1 MKKEKDISISLDE
14 ILAYNFRLLLTG
26 ELDADLIAP
35 VISLLLESKKYQ
47 HMIKKDIKI
56 NELLQLI
63 IKR

>member
-1 MKKEKDISISLDE
+1 MKKQKDISISLDE

-26 ELDADLIAP
+26 ELDSDLIAP
-35 VISLLLESKKYQ
+35 VVSLLLDSKKYQ

-56 NELLQLI
+56 NELIQLI